1 MEFGAPAT
9 PRVWRCLP
17 RVGGHVDKPNNET
30 GSSHMWWLQLSDA
43 DSKTEAAKTTKNL
56 CIAKFKEWWTLDELI
71 EVLSELSMGS
81 DILLQIQSSGQMQV
95 DQDSMAEVLYD
106 VVGPRFL
113 RTIGDDKEARRTFL
127 TLIIA
132 TGVSKGFFTEDRIME
147 AAVESAP
154 PGTIEYMNDAVNM
167 RPIQKWCLKLAK
179 IFGLPASVA
188 EKERAEEPPSIET
201 VEPYVPLNPLY
212 DYQYST
218 GRYVR
223 SILEGT
229 ELERGRE
236 VKRKLIAVPTG
247 SGKTR
252 MITETLV
259 EWLNDGKP
267 SKNAQQRD
275 SRFILWVAQSHELC
289 EQARSTFKDVF
300 KAAGKRGTVLRLYKF
315 WGKENALPDLE
326 IEDLLDEKG
335 VIVASIQSLYS
346 IGHSKPKE
354 LASLGNYVSCIVVDE
369 AHHSVAPSYSFVL
382 RKMGF
387 NWDNRKKEI
396 SEKGIILLG
405 LTATPFR
412 GAGDGET
419 RRLHRW
425 YNGVHFPTISYIGS
439 AEGSKPHALIDCPPA
454 AYSGDTV
461 RMLGEKSYDLD
472 GFIDDGGHHWT
483 VRGQNGSEWT
493 YPGQKNAAHLFA
505 EPGRYEIELR
515 VTDNDGDTGTSTTL
529 IEIVPREEDAGSKPT
544 EKQKDLYGKLI
555 QRGVLCDVYHR
566 VVVSRRAIE
575 LTMKEA
581 SDIETYGEFQAKT
594 LNQIGA
600 SFERNALILKEI
612 DSMRSVGRKKILFF
626 GCSVE
631 HSRKIAISL
640 KAMYGIDTRYVDS
653 AMDLDSRIA
662 AIQSFR
668 SGEVEV
674 LCNFG
679 VLTTGFDSPNIDCVF
694 VGRPVRSAL
703 LYTQMVGRGMRGTKN
718 GGTEDMVIVDIDDN
732 FQINN
737 IRYSPINDRMGWKI
751 YREYWKTWQEPQV
764 EEPEEPEEVP
774 DISHACASCG
784 QAARGP
790 SEIKGMF
797 GFECP
802 DEVLIEYCEAGGE
815 ALPQMCQECRR
826 SQQDG

>member
-1 MEFGAPAT
+1 MQIFE
-9 PRVWRCLP
+9 
-17 RVGGHVDKPNNET
+17 D
-30 GSSHMWWLQLSDA
+30 
-43 DSKTEAAKTTKNL
+43 DSKTEAARTTKNI
-56 CIAKFKEWWTLDELI
+56 CVTKFKEWWTVEEME
-71 EVLSELSMGS
+71 EVLSEMSIGS
-81 DILLQIQSSGQMQV
+81 DILHQIQSSGTARM
-95 DQDSMAEVLYD
+95 DADGMAEVLYE

-113 RTIGDDKEARRTFL
+113 RTIGDDKDARRTFL
-127 TLIIA
+127 MLVII
-132 TGVSKGFFTEDRIME
+132 TGIKRGIFTEDQVME
-147 AAVESAP
+147 AAIDSSP
-154 PGTIEYMNDAVNM
+154 PDTIKYMNDVINM
-167 RPIQKWCLKLAK
+167 RPTQKWCVRLAK
-179 IFGLPASVA
+179 MLGLPAAVA
-188 EKERAEEPPSIET
+188 EKERAEEPPSVEI
-201 VEPYVPLNPLY
+201 VEPHTPLNPLY

-223 SILEGT
+223 RMLEGT
-229 ELERGRE
+229 ELEMGRE

-267 SKNAQQRD
+267 SKNAQQHD
-275 SRFILWVAQSHELC
+275 SRFVLWIAQSHELC
-289 EQARSTFKDVF
+289 EQARSTFKEVF
-300 KAAGKRGTVLRLYKF
+300 KSAGKRGTVMRLYKF
-315 WGKENALPDLE
+315 WGRENALPALD

-346 IGHSKPKE
+346 IGHSRPKE
-354 LASLGNYVSCIVVDE
+354 LENLGNYVSCIVVDE

-382 RKMGF
+382 RRMGF

-412 GAGDGET
+412 GSGDVET

-425 YNGVHFPTISYIGS
+425 YNGVHFPSISYIGS
-439 AEGSKPHALIDCPPA
+439 AASARPHALIDCPSA
-454 AYSGDTV
+454 AYAGDTV

-472 GFIDDGGHHWT
+472 GFIADENHRWTIKRRDGP
-483 VRGQNGSEWT
+483 GQWT
-493 YPGQKNAAHLFA
+493 YPGQKNAAHRF
-505 EPGRYEIELR
+505 EQPGTYEIELH
-515 VTDNDGDTGTSTTL
+515 VTDNDGDTGTASST
-529 IEIVPREEDAGSKPT
+529 IEVIPQEEDETSVRPT
-544 EKQKDLYGKLI
+544 ERQKDLYGKLI
-555 QRGVLCDVYHR
+555 QRKVLCEVYHR
-566 VVVSRRAIE
+566 VVVSRKAIE

-581 SDIETYGEFQAKT
+581 ADIEAYGEFQAKT
-594 LNQIGA
+594 LNQVGA
-600 SFERNALILKEI
+600 NFERNALILNEI
-612 DSMRSVGRKKILFF
+612 TRMRSAGRKKILFF

-640 KAMYGIDTRYVDS
+640 KAVYGIDTRYVDS

-679 VLTTGFDSPNIDCVF
+679 VLTTGFDAPNVDCVF
-694 VGRPVRSAL
+694 VGRPIRSAL

-718 GGTEDMVIVDIDDN
+718 GGTKDMIIVDIDDN

-737 IRYSPINDRMGWKI
+737 TRYSPINDNMGWRI
-751 YREYWKTWQEPQV
+751 YREYWQTWMA
-764 EEPEEPEEVP
+764 PEEEDEDAAED
-774 DISHACASCG
+774 DIPQITHTCASCG
-784 QAARGP
+784 LVAEGP
-790 SEIKGMF
+790 ASIKGTF

-802 DEVLIEYCEAGGE
+802 DDMLVDYCEAGGE

-826 SQQDG
+826 REL